1 LRKSIVVKSEDRRK
15 MAVKVALIG
24 NMNNTYFSV
33 VRYLRDRGIDAHLFL
48 LNNEHPQFHPSNDT
62 FDLSYQNYTI
72 QLGWGDCQS
81 FYKMTGEKID
91 RDLRG
96 YDFIIGCNAV
106 PAFLHK
112 IDRRIDIF
120 ATYGSDFYALPF
132 IPPIPNPLRKLKY
145 YFQYHTF
152 HEAQRKG
159 VRDACVINKE
169 DVLPFSRKIVKKL
182 GVSSKM
188 YYFSQPAV
196 YNKIFSSD
204 TIKSYYNRSAW
215 YHEFK
220 RIRDNFDPVI
230 FHHSR
235 HIWKT
240 YVDEHSNK
248 GNDILIRGVGEYI
261 KKNPGVNGCLVLF
274 EYGPD
279 VDASKELV
287 EKMGIKKNV
296 QWFPMMPRK
305 EILIGLSLADL
316 VTGQFSIGAVS
327 CGTIL
332 EGLALGKPILHYKDE
347 TQPDLEG
354 ISDYPYIQVRT
365 ESDICDVLND
375 YCRNPAAYLEIG
387 KEAAEWYDTNYAKRC
402 MDKYVQLIEAK
413 AGGNFPQIIEQWKSE
428 IKA

>member
-1 LRKSIVVKSEDRRK
+1 

-24 NMNNTYFSV
+24 NMNNNFFSV
-33 VRYLRDRGIDAHLFL
+33 VRYLRDRGIDARLLL

-72 QLGWGDCQS
+72 QLGWGDGQS
-81 FYKMTGEKID
+81 FYKMDKEKIES
-91 RDLRG
+91 DLRE
-96 YDFIIGCNAV
+96 YDFIIGCNTV

-112 IDRRIDIF
+112 INRRIDIF
-120 ATYGSDFYALPF
+120 ATFGSDFYALPF
-132 IPPIPNPLRKLKY
+132 IPSIPNPIRKLKY
-145 YFQYHTF
+145 YCQYHTF

-159 VRDACVINKE
+159 IQDACVINKE

-196 YNKIFSSD
+196 YNKIFSLNR
-204 TIKSYYNRSAW
+204 IKLYYNRSAW

-220 RIRDNFDPVI
+220 RVRDNFDLVI

-248 GNDILIRGVGEYI
+248 GNDILMRGVCKFI
-261 KKNPGVNGCLVLF
+261 KDNPDIKVCLVLF

-279 VDASKELV
+279 VAASKELV
-287 EKMGIKKNV
+287 EKLGIKKNV

-347 TQPDLEG
+347 TLPDLNG

-365 ESDICDVLND
+365 EADICEVLKD
-375 YCRNPAAYLEIG
+375 YRRNPSLYLKIG
-387 KEAAEWYDTNYAKRC
+387 KEAAKWYEKNYVKRC

-413 AGGNFPQIIEQWKSE
+413 AEGNFPQIVEQWKLE
-428 IKA
+428 DGNVRKKTE